1 MVETAASTG
10 SPSRYEEVVAG
21 LVAAGEI
28 TDPASARGKL
38 LRAATELFRRLGYER
53 TTVRDLARE
62 IGIQSGSIFHHF
74 RSKQDILHAVMEE
87 NIRISTARLEAAQ
100 AGHREP
106 RDRLHAI
113 ACAELESINGASQ
126 DALSVL
132 VFEWRCLDDASRRK
146 LLDLRAGYER
156 IWIDALSA
164 LRPDLPGEEIFVLR
178 RLLAGAVSW
187 THTWYR
193 RDGRL
198 DLDALAERIVRM
210 AGVTETAS

>member
-10 SPSRYEEVVAG
+10 SPSGYEEVVAG

>member
-1 MVETAASTG
+1 MTETAARNAPAPG
-10 SPSRYEEVVAG
+10 YEEVVAG
-21 LVAAGEI
+21 LVASGAI

-87 NIRISTARLEAAQ
+87 NIRISIARLEAAQ
-100 AGHREP
+100 DGHCDP
-106 RDRLHAI
+106 RDRLRAI
-113 ACAELESINGASQ
+113 CCAELESINGTSQ

-156 IWIDALSA
+156 IWTDALAA
-164 LRPDLPGEEIFVLR
+164 LRPDLPGDEVFVLR

-193 RDGRL
+193 ADGRL
-198 DLDALAERIVRM
+198 DLDQLAERIVGM
-210 AGVTETAS
+210 AGTAATAS